1 MIKSAYVR
9 EKISVPR
16 CDKWTEPGLAK
27 PRLSKAQTLKSL
39 AEFEQPGP
47 NNPDHPKRLTENTRH
62 L

>member
-47 NNPDHPKRLTENTRH
+47 NNPDHPKR
-62 L
+62 